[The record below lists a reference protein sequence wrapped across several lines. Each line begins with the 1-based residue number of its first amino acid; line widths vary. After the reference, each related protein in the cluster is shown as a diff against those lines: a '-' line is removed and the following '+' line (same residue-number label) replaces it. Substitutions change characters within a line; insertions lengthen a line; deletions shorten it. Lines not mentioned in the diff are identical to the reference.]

1 MSFEHKPQTS
11 VHGPLPTL
19 NARFAH
25 TVGIAKPWAG
35 ARWRFG
41 AAVGACGADFAAVLG
56 FRSRRITRCAHCVR
70 CARTDAASQFTKR
83 ARTRA
88 DRNPGLAGRAGRKR
102 PAARQARTVHW
113 TVRVR
118 ARLLAA
124 AQARHRAPAHGFARQ
139 HLFLVGERPQPGIEP
154 GWRLHARLRRAASHG
169 LDARGLPF
177 TPPQERRLPQGG
189 GRGAGGANGAAEKRR
204 AEVGARTRALR
215 DLTHRECSSATNAVS
230 AASFAV
236 RPQTEHRREPSRS
249 EGERRLSPDCAPP
262 AALLAHRPRPSALRT
277 IANAPNGP
285 VAHAD
290 PARFMRLTSHRA
302 HGGH

>member
-1 MSFEHKPQTS
+1 MRCSGFEMALQPACRAS
-11 VHGPLPTL
+11 VCGPLPTL
-19 NARFAH
+19 SVRFAH

-56 FRSRRITRCAHCVR
+56 FRSRRITRFAHCVR

-83 ARTRA
+83 ASTRA
-88 DRNPGLAGRAGRKR
+88 DRNPA
-102 PAARQARTVHW
+102 
-113 TVRVR
+113 
-118 ARLLAA
+118 LLAA

-169 LDARGLPF
+169 LDARGLPL
-177 TPPQERRLPQGG
+177 TPPQERLSAQGG
-189 GRGAGGANGAAEKRR
+189 GRGAGGANGAAEKHR

-230 AASFAV
+230 EASFAV
-236 RPQTEHRREPSRS
+236 RPQTEHRRAPSRS

-262 AALLAHRPRPSALRT
+262 AALLAHRPRPSAFADNRERT
-277 IANAPNGP
+277 QRAASSREEHPTVSASTTRP
-285 VAHAD
+285 
-290 PARFMRLTSHRA
+290 LT
-302 HGGH
+302 